1 MAGLRE
7 GSMEK
12 KLGCLLV
19 SVIGLMV
26 ISACH
31 TAKQKRS
38 EEQHTSIKRMN
49 GQVVDFSYKKQDSL
63 FRTWYVWTDS
73 GFRFHPDSGLIGRAG
88 GLIAQESS
96 TSTTQKNQ
104 FEADVARE
112 SNQSDSERK
121 YNHTRSTP
129 IGRFA
134 IAAMALIIAIWF
146 LYNKKG
152 KT

>member
-1 MAGLRE
+1 MK
-7 GSMEK
+7 K

-19 SVIGLMV
+19 AIIGLIV
-26 ISACH
+26 INACH

-73 GFRFHPDSGLIGRAG
+73 GFRFHPDSGLIGRAV

-104 FEADVARE
+104 FQADVAGE
-112 SNQSDSERK
+112 SSQSHTERK
-121 YNHTRSTP
+121 YNHTRSIP
-129 IGRFA
+129 MGRFVV
-134 IAAMALIIAIWF
+134 AAMMLIIAIWF
-146 LYNKKG
+146 FYYKKA
-152 KT
+152 KKNVK

>member
-1 MAGLRE
+1 
-7 GSMEK
+7 MEK

-88 GLIAQESS
+88 GLIAQESRK
-96 TSTTQKNQ
+96 STTQKNQ
-104 FEADVARE
+104 FAADVAEE
-112 SNQSDSERK
+112 SSRSDTESK
-121 YNHTRSTP
+121 YNHTRSIP
-129 IGRFA
+129 MGRFA
-134 IAAMALIIAIWF
+134 VPAMMLIIAIWF
-146 LYNKKG
+146 LYYKKG

>member
-1 MAGLRE
+1 
-7 GSMEK
+7 
-12 KLGCLLV
+12 
-19 SVIGLMV
+19 MV

-38 EEQHTSIKRMN
+38 EEQHTSIKRMS

-73 GFRFHPDSGLIGRAG
+73 AFRFHPDSGLIGWAG

-104 FEADVARE
+104 MAADVLAE
-112 SNQSDSERK
+112 SSQSDTERK

-129 IGRFA
+129 MGRFA
-134 IAAMALIIAIWF
+134 VAVIMLIIAIWF
-146 LYNKKG
+146 LYHKKG
-152 KT
+152 KS

>member
-1 MAGLRE
+1 
-7 GSMEK
+7 
-12 KLGCLLV
+12 
-19 SVIGLMV
+19 MV

-88 GLIAQESS
+88 GLIAQESRKS
-96 TSTTQKNQ
+96 TPQKNQ
-104 FEADVARE
+104 FAADVAEE
-112 SNQSDSERK
+112 SSRSDTESK
-121 YNHTRSTP
+121 YKHTRSIP
-129 IGRFA
+129 MGRFA
-134 IAAMALIIAIWF
+134 VPAMMLIIAIWF
-146 LYNKKG
+146 LYYKKG
-152 KT
+152 NT

>member
-1 MAGLRE
+1 
-7 GSMEK
+7 MEK

-31 TAKQKRS
+31 TVKQKRS

-88 GLIAQESS
+88 GLIAQESRKS
-96 TSTTQKNQ
+96 TRQKNQ
-104 FEADVARE
+104 FAADVAEE
-112 SNQSDSERK
+112 SSRSDTESK
-121 YNHTRSTP
+121 YKHTRSIP
-129 IGRFA
+129 MGRFA
-134 IAAMALIIAIWF
+134 VPAMMLIIAIWF
-146 LYNKKG
+146 LYHKKG

>member
-1 MAGLRE
+1 
-7 GSMEK
+7 MEK

-31 TAKQKRS
+31 TVKQKRS
-38 EEQHTSIKRMN
+38 EGQHTSIKRMN

-88 GLIAQESS
+88 GLIAQESRKS
-96 TSTTQKNQ
+96 TRQKNQ
-104 FEADVARE
+104 FAADVAEE
-112 SNQSDSERK
+112 SSRSDTESK
-121 YNHTRSTP
+121 YKHTRSIP
-129 IGRFA
+129 MGRFA
-134 IAAMALIIAIWF
+134 VPAMMLIIAIWF
-146 LYNKKG
+146 LYHKKG